1 MLARRL
7 NSAAKPAILSGSAA
21 SVSLL
26 PSSLCR
32 QQKRCHRG
40 RRRVCKGTSRER
52 PAWRRM
58 TAQLLSSPT
67 TQLVKVHLWGEQ
79 QMQGPVYMVLQED
92 IIPFVILGHMQQ
104 LPLVTRCLHE
114 KKQGS
119 KTAKQ
124 IILFRADCWKGML
137 PQSLGKADGIALR
150 QQVMALQRPCGSLEH
165 PHSLAHKQNALCYAD
180 RDMGRQGLH

>member
-1 MLARRL
+1 MPSSQPQHAVTSMCP
-7 NSAAKPAILSGSAA
+7 NLSWQKHIISIRVLSA
-21 SVSLL
+21 SVQRTVFR
-26 PSSLCR
+26 PS
-32 QQKRCHRG
+32 
-40 RRRVCKGTSRER
+40 V
-52 PAWRRM
+52 
-58 TAQLLSSPT
+58 LSVACSPT

-124 IILFRADCWKGML
+124 ISMYHTLGSML
-137 PQSLGKADGIALR
+137 PCMLHHY
-150 QQVMALQRPCGSLEH
+150 QQRACHQCCVHWCACMWSCFAKTTQQKRP
-165 PHSLAHKQNALCYAD
+165 
-180 RDMGRQGLH
+180 